1 LFVGPLT
8 EFRFWRTSDLLL
20 CKEHAVFLLSVAT
33 IWAVACIT
41 PGPNT
46 LLVIRYC
53 LTAPRKV
60 AIVAATGTIT
70 GTCLWGFAG
79 WLGINA
85 LFQAAPF
92 AYVALKIVGGLYLVW
107 LGLRVFMDVRKAKNT
122 PDFIPAE
129 RDIPLRKAYRL
140 GLATNLANPKS
151 ALFVAS
157 LFAATMPA
165 GTPFLYG
172 LAAIVVMVMVSTCYY
187 TCLVGLITHPRVAS
201 AYLKA
206 KQKIDLGVA
215 TVFVGFGTKL
225 LLSQK

>member
-1 LFVGPLT
+1 M
-8 EFRFWRTSDLLL
+8 
-20 CKEHAVFLLSVAT
+20 FLLSVAT

-46 LLVIRYC
+46 LLIIRYC

-60 AIVAATGTIT
+60 AIIGAMGTVTGTL
-70 GTCLWGFAG
+70 CWGVAG

-92 AYVALKIVGGLYLVW
+92 AYLALKIAGGLYLVW
-107 LGLRVFMDVRKAKNT
+107 LGIQVFLDVRKARKT
-122 PDFIPAE
+122 PDLVPAKV
-129 RDIPLRKAYRL
+129 DVPLKAAYRM

-172 LAAIVVMVMVSTCYY
+172 LAAIGVMVTISGLYY
-187 TCLVGLITHPRVAS
+187 TCLISLITHPRVA
-201 AYLKA
+201 AGYLRA
-206 KQKIDLGVA
+206 KHKIDLGVA
-215 TVFVGFGTKL
+215 TIFVGFGTKL
-225 LLSQK
+225 LLSQR

>member
-1 LFVGPLT
+1 M
-8 EFRFWRTSDLLL
+8 
-20 CKEHAVFLLSVAT
+20 FLLSVAT

-41 PGPNT
+41 PGPNS

-53 LTAPRKV
+53 LMAPRNV

-70 GTCLWGFAG
+70 GTFCWGVAG
-79 WLGINA
+79 WLGISV

-92 AYVALKIVGGLYLVW
+92 AYLALKVAGGIYLVW
-107 LGLRVFMDVRKAKNT
+107 LGVRLFLDVRRAGRT
-122 PDFIPAE
+122 PDLVPAKI
-129 RDIPLRKAYRL
+129 DIPLRNAYRM

-157 LFAATMPA
+157 LFAVTMPA

-172 LAAIVVMVMVSTCYY
+172 LAAIGVMVVVSSLYY
-187 TCLVGLITHPRVAS
+187 TVLISLITHPRVA
-201 AYLKA
+201 AGYLKA
-206 KQKIDLGVA
+206 KKKIDLGVA

-225 LLSQK
+225 LLSQR

>member
-1 LFVGPLT
+1 M
-8 EFRFWRTSDLLL
+8 
-20 CKEHAVFLLSVAT
+20 FLLSVAT

-46 LLVIRYC
+46 LLVMRYA
-53 LTAPRKV
+53 LTAPRRV
-60 AIVAATGTIT
+60 PILAAMGTIT
-70 GTCLWGFAG
+70 GTLCWGFAG

-92 AYVALKIVGGLYLVW
+92 AYVALKIIGGLYLVW
-107 LGLRVFMDVRKAKNT
+107 LGLKIFLDARKTRQSA
-122 PDFIPAE
+122 
-129 RDIPLRKAYRL
+129 DIVTARIEVPLKTAYRM

-157 LFAATMPA
+157 LFAATMPV

-172 LAAIVVMVMVSTCYY
+172 LAAIAVMVTVSTIYY
-187 TCLVGLITHPRVAS
+187 TFLVALITHRTVAA

-206 KQKIDLGVA
+206 KKKIDLGVGM
-215 TVFVGFGTKL
+215 VFVGFGTKL
-225 LLSQK
+225 LMSQR

>member
-1 LFVGPLT
+1 M
-8 EFRFWRTSDLLL
+8 
-20 CKEHAVFLLSVAT
+20 FLLSVAM
-33 IWAVACIT
+33 IWGVACIT

-53 LTAPRKV
+53 VTAPRRV
-60 AIVAATGTIT
+60 AISAGIGTIT
-70 GTCLWGFAG
+70 GTLCWGIAG
-79 WLGINA
+79 WLGINV

-92 AYVALKIVGGLYLVW
+92 AYVALKIAGGLYLVW
-107 LGLRVFMDVRKAKNT
+107 LGIRVFLDVRNARKT
-122 PDFIPAE
+122 PDLIPAKV
-129 RDIPLRKAYRL
+129 DIPFKTAYRM

-157 LFAATMPA
+157 LFAVTMPA

-172 LAAIVVMVMVSTCYY
+172 IAAIGVMVTVSTFYY
-187 TCLVGLITHPRVAS
+187 GCLISLITHPRVA
-201 AYLKA
+201 AGYLKA

-225 LLSQK
+225 LLSQR

>member
-1 LFVGPLT
+1 M
-8 EFRFWRTSDLLL
+8 
-20 CKEHAVFLLSVAT
+20 FLLSVAT
-33 IWAVACIT
+33 IWAVACVT

-60 AIVAATGTIT
+60 AIVAAMGTIT
-70 GTCLWGFAG
+70 GTFCWGVAG
-79 WLGINA
+79 WLGINV

-92 AYVALKIVGGLYLVW
+92 AYVALKIAGGLYLVG
-107 LGLRVFMDVRKAKNT
+107 LGLRVFMDIRKARKT
-122 PDFIPAE
+122 PDLVPAKV
-129 RDIPLRKAYRL
+129 DIPLGTAYRM

-157 LFAATMPA
+157 LFAVTMPA

-172 LAAIVVMVMVSTCYY
+172 AAAIGVMVVVSTIYY
-187 TCLVGLITHPRVAS
+187 TCLVSLITHPRVA
-201 AYLKA
+201 AGYLKA

>member
-1 LFVGPLT
+1 M
-8 EFRFWRTSDLLL
+8 
-20 CKEHAVFLLSVAT
+20 FLLSVAM
-33 IWAVACIT
+33 IWGVACIT

-53 LTAPRKV
+53 LTASRRV
-60 AIVAATGTIT
+60 AIVAAMGTIT
-70 GTCLWGFAG
+70 GTLCWGIAG

-92 AYVALKIVGGLYLVW
+92 AYLALKIAGGLYLIW
-107 LGLRVFMDVRKAKNT
+107 LGIRLFADVRKARGT
-122 PDFIPAE
+122 PDTISA
-129 RDIPLRKAYRL
+129 RIDIPVKTAYRM
-140 GLATNLANPKS
+140 GLATNLANPKT

-157 LFAATMPA
+157 LFAVTMPA

-172 LAAIVVMVMVSTCYY
+172 IAAIGVMVTVSTLYY
-187 TCLVGLITHPRVAS
+187 CCLVWLITHPRVA
-201 AYLKA
+201 AGYLKA

-225 LLSQK
+225 LLSQR

>member
-1 LFVGPLT
+1 M
-8 EFRFWRTSDLLL
+8 
-20 CKEHAVFLLSVAT
+20 FLLSVAM
-33 IWAVACIT
+33 IWGVACIT

-60 AIVAATGTIT
+60 AIFAAMGTIT
-70 GTCLWGFAG
+70 GTLCWGLAG

-92 AYVALKIVGGLYLVW
+92 AYLALKIAGGLYLIW
-107 LGLRVFMDVRKAKNT
+107 LGIRVFVDIRKARRAADT
-122 PDFIPAE
+122 IPA
-129 RDIPLRKAYRL
+129 RIDISLKTAYRM
-140 GLATNLANPKS
+140 GLVTNLANPKS

-157 LFAATMPA
+157 LFAVAMPA

-172 LAAIVVMVMVSTCYY
+172 VAAIGVMVTVSALYY
-187 TCLVGLITHPRVAS
+187 SCLVSLITHPRVA
-201 AYLKA
+201 AGYLRA
-206 KQKIDLGVA
+206 KRKIDLGVA

-225 LLSQK
+225 LLSQR

>member
-1 LFVGPLT
+1 M
-8 EFRFWRTSDLLL
+8 
-20 CKEHAVFLLSVAT
+20 FLLSVAT

-53 LTAPRKV
+53 LTAPRRV
-60 AIVAATGTIT
+60 AIVAAIGTVTGTL
-70 GTCLWGFAG
+70 CWGVAG
-79 WLGINA
+79 WLGINV

-92 AYVALKIVGGLYLVW
+92 AYLALKIAGGLYLVW
-107 LGLRVFMDVRKAKNT
+107 LGVRVFLDVRKARKT
-122 PDFIPAE
+122 PELVPA
-129 RDIPLRKAYRL
+129 RIDVPLSTAYRM

-157 LFAATMPA
+157 LFAVTMPS

-172 LAAIVVMVMVSTCYY
+172 VAAIGVMVTVSALYY
-187 TCLVGLITHPRVAS
+187 TCLVSLITHPRVA
-201 AYLKA
+201 AGYLKA

>member
-1 LFVGPLT
+1 M
-8 EFRFWRTSDLLL
+8 
-20 CKEHAVFLLSVAT
+20 FLLSVAM
-33 IWAVACIT
+33 IWGVACIT

-60 AIVAATGTIT
+60 AISAVMGTIT
-70 GTCLWGFAG
+70 GTLCWGIAG

-92 AYVALKIVGGLYLVW
+92 AYLALKIAGGLYLIW
-107 LGLRVFMDVRKAKNT
+107 LGIRVFVDVRKARRAPEAIPEKA
-122 PDFIPAE
+122 DFS
-129 RDIPLRKAYRL
+129 LKTAYRM

-157 LFAATMPA
+157 LFAVTMPA

-172 LAAIVVMVMVSTCYY
+172 VAAIGVMVTVSALYY
-187 TCLVGLITHPRVAS
+187 SCLVALITHPRVAA

-206 KQKIDLGVA
+206 KRKIDLGVA

-225 LLSQK
+225 LLSQR

>member
-1 LFVGPLT
+1 M
-8 EFRFWRTSDLLL
+8 
-20 CKEHAVFLLSVAT
+20 FLLSVAM
-33 IWAVACIT
+33 IWGVACIT

-60 AIVAATGTIT
+60 AIFAAIGTIT
-70 GTCLWGFAG
+70 GTLCWGIAG
-79 WLGINA
+79 WLGINV

-92 AYVALKIVGGLYLVW
+92 AYLALKIAGGLHLIW
-107 LGLRVFMDVRKAKNT
+107 LGIRLFLDLRKARKA
-122 PDFIPAE
+122 PDVVPA
-129 RDIPLRKAYRL
+129 RIDIPLKTAYRM
-140 GLATNLANPKS
+140 GLATNLANPKT

-157 LFAATMPA
+157 LFAVTMPA

-172 LAAIVVMVMVSTCYY
+172 IAAIGVMVTVSALYY
-187 TCLVGLITHPRVAS
+187 SCLISLITHPRVA
-201 AYLKA
+201 AGYLKA

-225 LLSQK
+225 LLSQR

>member
-1 LFVGPLT
+1 M
-8 EFRFWRTSDLLL
+8 
-20 CKEHAVFLLSVAT
+20 FLLSVAM
-33 IWAVACIT
+33 IWGVACIT

-53 LTAPRKV
+53 LTAPRRV
-60 AIVAATGTIT
+60 AIFAVMGTIT
-70 GTCLWGFAG
+70 GTLCWGIAG
-79 WLGINA
+79 WLGINV

-92 AYVALKIVGGLYLVW
+92 AYVALKIAGGLYLVW
-107 LGLRVFMDVRKAKNT
+107 LGIRVFLDVRKARST
-122 PDFIPAE
+122 PDLVPAKL
-129 RDIPLRKAYRL
+129 DIPLKTAYRM

-157 LFAATMPA
+157 LFAVTMPA
-165 GTPFLYG
+165 GTPFIYG
-172 LAAIVVMVMVSTCYY
+172 IAAIGVMVMVSALYY
-187 TCLVGLITHPRVAS
+187 TCLVSLITHPKVAA

-225 LLSQK
+225 LLSQR